1 MAKNIFMLRTKP
13 EKIERFESFIEDK
26 FIAIGWSK
34 TGDLTGA
41 STDVIREKLSSA
53 YPSYEGQSFR
63 TNFSMVNTFVN
74 VMNAGDIVLVR
85 KNGMVHIGEIHEY
98 TWKKD
103 YIEDYMPHTRSVTWL
118 NEVPFEEFNAK
129 IQSLLKNI
137 RTVCRFNG
145 TWEEAE
151 IEQYITGEKPKT
163 TKLEDSED
171 LLKESLETLKYLMK
185 NSEDETVRLEAT
197 KEILKLINK

>member
-13 EKIERFESFIEDK
+13 EKIERFQRFIDDE
-26 FIAIGWSK
+26 FIAIGWYK

-53 YPSYEGQSFR
+53 YPNYEGQSFR
-63 TNFSMVNTFVN
+63 TNFSMVNTFVT

-85 KNGMVHIGEIHEY
+85 KDGMVHIGEI
-98 TWKKD
+98 KD
-103 YIEDYMPHTRSVTWL
+103 YVWETDFIEEYMPHTRSVTWIS
-118 NEVPFEEFNAK
+118 EVPFNEFNAK

-151 IEQYITGEKPKT
+151 IEQYITGEKPT
-163 TKLEDSED
+163 ATKIEDSED